1 MFANT
6 KTRRSKAK
14 VRPPAEALADI
25 SLTNDRLVPT
35 TEAAQMLGLAPKTL
49 RNARSLREGPTPL
62 KIGNGPRA
70 RVVYRLSD
78 LEKYA
83 RANLQTWAPSPVAVR
98 REQS

>member
-1 MFANT
+1 MLVTT

-14 VRPPAEALADI
+14 GRTPAAAAPEI

-35 TEAAQMLGLAPKTL
+35 AEAAVLLGLAPKTM

-78 LEKYA
+78 LERYA
-83 RANLQTWAPSPVAVR
+83 RANLQAWDPSPVAVR
-98 REQS
+98 RGKS

>member
-1 MFANT
+1 MLVTT

-14 VRPPAEALADI
+14 GRTPAAALI

-35 TEAAQMLGLAPKTL
+35 AEAAALLGLAPKTM

-78 LEKYA
+78 LQEYA
-83 RANLQTWAPSPVAVR
+83 RANLQAWDPSPVAVR
-98 REQS
+98 RGKT